1 MARAGLWVNTS
12 RPWANPQVAPTLL
25 SYSHYVLQQGPCI
38 HKDSPEGVAR
48 RQCAAEGTAWDV
60 WDAINMLLKCV
71 SDERDPSDIS
81 ELADESL
88 ARKVV
93 AKFGASWASM
103 QAVLQLP
110 CPKAP
115 ELREIAARCCTLAM
129 RADRLVPAWVAS
141 IHV

>member
-1 MARAGLWVNTS
+1 MCYSRALALFEDG
-12 RPWANPQVAPTLL
+12 
-25 SYSHYVLQQGPCI
+25 
-38 HKDSPEGVAR
+38 PEGIAR
-48 RQCAAEGTAWDV
+48 RQCAVEGTAWDV
-60 WDAINMLLKCV
+60 WDAVTMLLECV
-71 SDERDPSDIS
+71 SYERDSSDIS

-103 QAVLQLP
+103 QAVLELP

-129 RADRLVPAWVAS
+129 RADRLVAA
-141 IHV
+141 

>member
-1 MARAGLWVNTS
+1 MNTW

-25 SYSHYVLQQGPCI
+25 SYSHYVLQQGPYI
-38 HKDSPEGVAR
+38 HKDSPEGVAK
-48 RQCAAEGTAWDV
+48 RQCAVEGAARDV
-60 WDAINMLLKCV
+60 WDAIKMPLKCV
-71 SDERDPSDIS
+71 SDERDSSDIS
-81 ELADESL
+81 GLADDSL

-93 AKFGASWASM
+93 AKFGALWASM

-141 IHV
+141 IYV